1 MVFIDDEKKRAMLVK
16 STSPR
21 SLFHIAIQRPSILP
35 FWKTCYHIEVLRDPS
50 HGRNYR
56 ISEWFSLLAEAGFTA
71 SLVRSW
77 TIPLDLAS
85 WTQRIQTPPA
95 SVEQIERLFADASSL
110 TRERLHIG
118 LKEEGLLSF
127 ALPAAVIVGVKPV

>member
-1 MVFIDDEKKRAMLVK
+1 ML
-16 STSPR
+16 
-21 SLFHIAIQRPSILP
+21 
-35 FWKTCYHIEVLRDPS
+35 CDPS

-56 ISEWFSLLAEAGFTA
+56 ISEWFSLLAEAGLTA
-71 SLVRSW
+71 SLERSW
-77 TIPLDLAS
+77 TVPLDLAS

-110 TRERLHIG
+110 TRERLRIG
-118 LKEEGLLSF
+118 LNEEGLLSF